1 MVLRGADGHSKLG
14 RMSVS
19 TEQSTGHTADLARQ
33 VAVAVS
39 AVTAVVGGAI
49 GSGAF
54 GGTPIAEAGD
64 GALSAEATFLA
75 PDGPAFAIWTPIY
88 VGLVGY
94 AVWQALP
101 PRRADPRQRRVG
113 WPAAISMLLNAAWI
127 LTAQAGH
134 VSTSAVVIV
143 ALLISLI
150 VVYAA
155 LLAPGA
161 SVAASTSAA
170 TASSGWLESVL
181 LDGTFGLYL
190 GWVSVATIANLT
202 AALVASDVGDLV
214 LGADVWA
221 VLVLVV
227 AIAIG
232 LGVAAAGRGRL
243 PYAVAMCWGLAW
255 TAVGRADG
263 PDDSTLV
270 GLFAAAAAIIV
281 ALGTLVA
288 RIGRADRA

>member
-1 MVLRGADGHSKLG
+1 
-14 RMSVS
+14 MSVS
-19 TEQSTGHTADLARQ
+19 TEQSTERTTDQVRQ
-33 VAVAVS
+33 VAVTVS
-39 AVTAVVGGAI
+39 AVIAVVGGAI

-75 PDGPAFAIWTPIY
+75 PDGPAFTIWTPIY
-88 VGLVGY
+88 VGLIGY
-94 AVWQALP
+94 ALWQALP
-101 PRRADPRQRRVG
+101 AHRADPRQRRVG
-113 WPAAISMLLNAAWI
+113 WPTAVSMLLNAAWI
-127 LTAQAGH
+127 LIAQAGR
-134 VSTSAVVIV
+134 VTTSVVVIV
-143 ALLISLI
+143 ALLASLI
-150 VVYAA
+150 VVYVRLLSPRALAA
-155 LLAPGA
+155 PRA
-161 SVAASTSAA
+161 SAA
-170 TASSGWLESVL
+170 GSASAPNSSGWVESVL

-202 AALVASDVGDLV
+202 AALVAADVGDLV

-227 AIAIG
+227 AIAVG

-255 TAVGRADG
+255 IAVGRSDG
-263 PDDSTLV
+263 PDSSMLV
-270 GLFAAAAAIIV
+270 ALFAVAAVVIV